1 MVGLHATY
9 DRLIE
14 NSRMDR
20 LYVNARFANASPM
33 GILLPFALRDQI
45 AHVEGVSAVGAVSD
59 LRGYYQEPQQRVSI
73 YAVDEHMRKA
83 WPELPLTAVQWDQLL
98 TTPTGVFIS
107 LLRAKTTQARDGP
120 CSLGVRS
127 PDCTRPGLGR
137 GAGRS
142 GRRATRHTRCPRF
155 GQRRTGDLT

>member
-107 LLRAKTTQARDGP
+107 LLRAKTTQARDVYVLSVSGHLIA
-120 CSLGVRS
+120 LGLAWAVVLAVLGGVPPAIRAARGSVR
-127 PDCTRPGLGR
+127 DAL
-137 GAGRS
+137 AI
-142 GRRATRHTRCPRF
+142 
-155 GQRRTGDLT
+155 